1 VLGTAISPY
10 LFFWQASQEV
20 EEVRANHGE
29 KPLIASGTCRQ
40 VSICS
45 KWTPIPKCPLR
56 KNGSLLGVVET
67 VTTGR
72 LPTMAGIRKAD
83 APIPQEPFP
92 MSEQEFPTHEAAAKA
107 ALEECMKK
115 IDAGFAA

>member
-1 VLGTAISPY
+1 MLGTAISPY

-40 VSICS
+40 VSIS
-45 KWTPIPKCPLR
+45 APSGHLR

>member
-1 VLGTAISPY
+1 VDTYP
-10 LFFWQASQEV
+10 
-20 EEVRANHGE
+20 
-29 KPLIASGTCRQ
+29 Q
-40 VSICS
+40 VSS
-45 KWTPIPKCPLR
+45 SREWLSFR
-56 KNGSLLGVVET
+56 VVET
-67 VTTGR
+67 VTTER

-92 MSEQEFPTHEAAAKA
+92 MSEQQFLTHGTAANA